1 MRLRLALLS
10 FLLVCSPARA
20 DGPRII
26 SITPSTTEIACAIG
40 LENNL
45 VGVSTFCDYPP
56 EVKEKERVGSFSDPN
71 IEKIMLLKPDI
82 VLATGLEQAQAVR
95 NMRKLGIKVIVVDPA
110 GFDGLFKSIEEIGIA
125 CGKKTEALDL
135 VKEMKGSIGSMK
147 KDAGPAVPG
156 IYFEIWHDPLMTAGK
171 GSFIDE
177 MITLAG
183 GRNIAWDTPRP
194 YSRFSAELIIERDP
208 DVIILGYM
216 VRGESA
222 VDSVRKRA
230 GWSGIKAVKESRV
243 YDDIDP
249 DILFRPGPR
258 LIKGIEELNKRF
270 YGR

>member
-1 MRLRLALLS
+1 MA
-10 FLLVCSPARA
+10 VCSYARA
-20 DGPRII
+20 DGLRII
-26 SITPSTTEIACAIG
+26 SITPSTTEIACSIG
-40 LENNL
+40 LESNL

-56 EVKEKERVGSFSDPN
+56 EVRGKEKVGSFSDPN

-82 VLATGLEQAQAVR
+82 VLATGLEQAQTVR
-95 NMRKLGIKVIVVDPA
+95 NISKLGIRVIVVDPDS
-110 GFDGLFKSIEEIGIA
+110 FDGLFKSIEEIGAA
-125 CGKKTEALDL
+125 CGKRKEAFDL
-135 VKEMKGSIGSMK
+135 VTEMKDSINSIK
-147 KDAGPAVPG
+147 SAASLRERSAVPG
-156 IYFEIWHDPLMTAGK
+156 VYFEIWHDPLMTAGR

-194 YSRFSAELIIERDP
+194 YSRFSAELIMERDP

-216 VRGESA
+216 VKGGSA

-230 GWSGIKAVKESRV
+230 GWSGIKAVKGSRV